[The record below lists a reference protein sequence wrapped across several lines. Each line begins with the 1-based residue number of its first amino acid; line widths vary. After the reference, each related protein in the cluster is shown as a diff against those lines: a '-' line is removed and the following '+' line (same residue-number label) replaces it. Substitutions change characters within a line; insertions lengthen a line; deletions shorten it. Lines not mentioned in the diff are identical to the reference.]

1 MMNGLYFLN
10 LVSKTDQTVC
20 PTRCA
25 GMADPVWTWS
35 GPSIAANC
43 QGGPRR
49 ARPTPP
55 PTIMAIASALPRLL
69 TATALPRPQ

>member
-10 LVSKTDQTVC
+10 LVSKTDIRGRC
-20 PTRCA
+20 PTRWRCA
-25 GMADPVWTWS
+25 DGGSSLDLVWTKHRS
-35 GPSIAANC
+35 
-43 QGGPRR
+43 QLPRGA